1 MMAKSPGESFKLA
14 KRLLRVID
22 VITKCAQ
29 QDLPEEFAELRVT
42 QIRTMYLLLH
52 QPGMSQ
58 KDLARLLQLTPAA
71 VSVTVRDMEAAGW
84 IERKP
89 DLEDARQ
96 MCLALSERG
105 QALVAS
111 GDDMRY
117 AAVAKMLKALPL
129 SEQQTIVE
137 ALERAFEI
145 TQNGN
150 GEGR

>member
-1 MMAKSPGESFKLA
+1 MAKPPGESLKLA

-22 VITKCAQ
+22 VITKFAQ
-29 QDLPEEFAELRVT
+29 QGLPEEFAELRIN

-52 QPGMSQ
+52 RPGMSQ
-58 KDLARLLQLTPAA
+58 KDLAGLLQITPAA
-71 VSVTVRDMEAAGW
+71 VSVIVRDMEAAGW
-84 IERKP
+84 IEREHDP
-89 DLEDARQ
+89 DDARQ
-96 MCLALSERG
+96 MCLALTERG

-117 AAVAKMLKALPL
+117 ATVAKMLDALPL
-129 SEQQTIVE
+129 DEQRTIVE

-150 GEGR
+150 GKGE